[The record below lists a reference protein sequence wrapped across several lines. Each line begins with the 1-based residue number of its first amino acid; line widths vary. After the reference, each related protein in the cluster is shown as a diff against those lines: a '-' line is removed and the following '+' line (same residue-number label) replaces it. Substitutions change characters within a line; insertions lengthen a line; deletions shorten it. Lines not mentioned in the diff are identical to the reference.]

1 MHGVPPETT
10 LAQSASSAF
19 SVLPRIAVLIVFVLI
34 AGYVIMVMRKR
45 LLSPRSDNPG
55 ARSLF
60 EDLERMH
67 ASGDLTD
74 EELAAAKRSIANKL
88 AGRTDSDT

>member
-1 MHGVPPETT
+1 MPPIT

-19 SVLPRIAVLIVFVLI
+19 SVLPRIAILIVFVLI
-34 AGYVIMVMRKR
+34 AGYAIMVLRKR
-45 LLSPRSDNPG
+45 LLTPESHNPG

-67 ASGDLTD
+67 AAGDLTD
-74 EELAAAKRSIANKL
+74 EELAAAKKSIANKL
-88 AGRTDSDT
+88 AGRSDPEP